1 MRSLKSEGLS
11 RRSFLRLAATAGAA
25 AAIPGCEPAARK
37 IIPYVVPDENVIPGV
52 PTFYA
57 TTCNECRAGCGIIAK
72 VREGR
77 VIKLEG
83 NPADAISQGSI
94 CARGQAAL
102 QGLYNPDRLATPM
115 MRAAD
120 GSLREI
126 SWEEASTQFSARLQS
141 AAKSGKDRVAFI
153 GCSNGPA
160 LDNVTRLWLKAW
172 GSGRIVFWEPIGEEA
187 ARAAGQACFGRR
199 DLPMYRFDRAEAIV
213 SFNADFLETWGSP
226 VEYSRQY
233 AEFRTPKMRKGALSI
248 GKCAYVSPR
257 LGTTGAK
264 ADHWVQAYPG
274 TEGVLAMGVLN
285 AVVNQ
290 GWVAQGA
297 GLDTGALKQFVA
309 AHDPHTVSEATGV
322 PVEMITTLASWL
334 GQSDGA
340 VAVPG
345 GDDPQTYVAAYVLN
359 AITGNLG
366 RTMVFLEDTPGEE
379 LTAPQDAAAVIQSIR
394 TGEVDLVIVAGGA
407 NPAYSM
413 PPSWNADAALKRAPF
428 VVWMGEVPDE
438 SADAAHLLL
447 PTHHPLETWRDSQP
461 RAGVYQIGQ
470 PVMQPVFA
478 SRPLHDILI
487 QSAHLGD
494 GAAGQSIPWENAAD
508 AVDSAWQQLRSK
520 VAADTNATEFWSQ
533 ALRIGG
539 VLQEAKPANLKLN
552 QAVLHQK
559 MQIRTAPQGS
569 LTLAAFPHIFLYDG
583 RGADKPWLQE
593 MPDPVTQIV
602 WDSWVEIHPETASRL
617 GLKQDYDIHY
627 LHAGI
632 NVIQVSTPNGSFEAT
647 VHITPLVRP
656 GVLAIPLGQG
666 HSAYGRYAKDR
677 GINLWSFLPEA
688 ARTVPVQVRTT
699 DKQYMLTTP
708 LGNSDMMRRS
718 VIEAMSLEELARG
731 RQPEI
736 QRESEE
742 EMPSGPYEMYNPI
755 TYPGHKW
762 GMTIDVNA
770 CTGCSACVAAC
781 YAENNLTTVGKERV
795 QRGHIMSW
803 LRIERFIPGSDE
815 AHRSP
820 NLYLAPILCQHC
832 DHAPCEPVCPVFA
845 SVHTREGL
853 NAQIYNRCI
862 GTRFCENNCPYKV
875 RRFNWFAP
883 EWPEPLHLQLNPDVA
898 VRGAGVMEKC
908 TFCIQRIT
916 AAEIDARTEE
926 RDLKD
931 GEVITACA
939 QACPTRAITFGDLND
954 RSSAMVK
961 RRADNRARV
970 YTMLP
975 ELNALPQITY
985 LRSLYRTTEKS

>member
-1 MRSLKSEGLS
+1 MSEGLS
-11 RRSFLRLAATAGAA
+11 RRSFLKLAATAGAA

-57 TTCNECRAGCGIIAK
+57 TTCNECPAGCGIIAK

-83 NPADAISQGSI
+83 NPADPISQGSI

-102 QGLYNPDRLATPM
+102 QGLYNPDRLAKPM
-115 MRAAD
+115 IRAAD
-120 GSLREI
+120 GSLREV
-126 SWEEASTQFSARLQS
+126 SWDEATTQLDHRLQR
-141 AAKSGKDRVAFI
+141 AAKSGKNRVAFI
-153 GCSNGPA
+153 GSSNGPS
-160 LDNVTRLWLKAW
+160 LDNITARWMKAW
-172 GSGRIVFWEPIGEEA
+172 GSSRVIFWERIGEEP
-187 ARAAGQACFGRR
+187 ARAAAQACFGRR
-199 DLPMYRFDRAEAIV
+199 DLPVYRLERAEAII
-213 SFNADFLETWGSP
+213 SFGADFLETWGSP

-233 AEFRTPKMRKGALSI
+233 AEFRMPKMRNGALSF
-248 GKCAYVSPR
+248 GKFAYISPR

-264 ADHWVQAYPG
+264 ADHWVHAHPG
-274 TEGVLAMGVLN
+274 TEGVVAMGVLN

-297 GLDTGALKQFVA
+297 GVDTGALKDFVA
-309 AHDPHTVSEATGV
+309 AYDPHTVSEATGAS
-322 PVEMITTLASWL
+322 VEMITRLASWL
-334 GQSDGA
+334 GQTDGA
-340 VAVPG
+340 VALAG
-345 GDDPQTYVAAYVLN
+345 GEDPQTYIAAYVLN

-366 RTMVFLEDTPGEE
+366 RTMGFLKDSPAETLTTP
-379 LTAPQDAAAVIQSIR
+379 QNAASVIQAIHN
-394 TGEVDLVIVAGGA
+394 GDVDVVVVAGGA
-407 NPAYSM
+407 NPVYSM
-413 PPSWNADAALKRAPF
+413 PMSWNAGAALKRAPF
-428 VVWMGEVPDE
+428 VAWLGEVPDE
-438 SADAAHLLL
+438 SAEAAHLLL

-461 RAGVYQIGQ
+461 RAGAYGLGQ

-487 QSAHLGD
+487 ESAHLAA

-508 AVDSAWQQLRSK
+508 AVNSAWQQLQSK
-520 VAADTNATEFWSQ
+520 IAADTNATEFWSQ
-533 ALRIGG
+533 ALRTGG
-539 VLQEAKPANLKLN
+539 AFLEAKPADVKLDR
-552 QAVLHQK
+552 AVLRHK
-559 MQIRTAPQGS
+559 IPFKTTGPGS
-569 LTLAAFPHIFLYDG
+569 LTLTAFPHIFLYDG

-593 MPDPVTQIV
+593 MPEPVSQIV
-602 WDSWVEIHPETASRL
+602 WDSWVEMHPRTAAKL
-617 GLKQDYDIHY
+617 GLKQDYKSTY
-627 LHAGI
+627 LFAGI
-632 NVIQVSTPNGSFEAT
+632 DVIEVSTPNGTFEAA
-647 VHITPLVRP
+647 VHITPMVMP
-656 GVLAIPLGQG
+656 GVLATPIGQG
-666 HSAYGRYAKDR
+666 HSAYGRYAKNR
-677 GINLWSFLPEA
+677 GVNLWSFLPED
-688 ARTVPVQVRTT
+688 ARMVAVQVRTT
-699 DKQYMLTTP
+699 DKRHMLVTP
-708 LGNSDMMRRS
+708 LGNSDMMGRS
-718 VIEAMSLEELARG
+718 IIEAMSLEELANG
-731 RQPEI
+731 KQPEI
-736 QRESEE
+736 ARESAK
-742 EMPSGPYEMYNPI
+742 EMPQPPYEMYDPI
-755 TYPGHKW
+755 PYPGHKW

-781 YAENNLTTVGKERV
+781 YAENNLAIVGKERV
-795 QRGHIMSW
+795 HEGHIMSW
-803 LRIERFIPGSDE
+803 LRIETFVPSPSE
-815 AHRSP
+815 AGTAP
-820 NLYLAPILCQHC
+820 NLYMAPILCQHC

-883 EWPEPLHLQLNPDVA
+883 EWPEPMNLQLNPDVT

-926 RDLKD
+926 RELKD

-954 RSSAMVK
+954 PGSAMVR
-961 RRADNRARV
+961 RRADNKGRI

-975 ELNALPQITY
+975 ELNALPQVTY

>member
-1 MRSLKSEGLS
+1 MTEGLS
-11 RRSFLRLAATAGAA
+11 RRSFLKLAATAGAA

-83 NPADAISQGSI
+83 NPADPISQGSI

-102 QGLYNPDRLATPM
+102 QGLYNPDRLAKPM
-115 MRAAD
+115 SRAAD

-126 SWEEASTQFSARLQS
+126 SWDEATKQLNDRLQR
-141 AAKSGKDRVAFI
+141 AAKAGKDRIAFI
-153 GCSNGPA
+153 GPSEGPS
-160 LDNVTRLWLKAW
+160 LDNIAGLWLKAW
-172 GSGRIVFWEPIGEEA
+172 GSGRMVFWERIGEEP
-187 ARAAGQACFGRR
+187 ARAAANACFGRR
-199 DLPMYRFDRAEAIV
+199 DLPVYRLDRAEAII
-213 SFNADFLETWGSP
+213 SFGADFLETWGSP

-233 AEFRTPKMRKGALSI
+233 ADFRLPKMRNGVLSI

-264 ADHWVQAYPG
+264 ADHWVQAHPG

-290 GWVAQGA
+290 GWVARGA
-297 GLDTGALKQFVA
+297 GIDEGAVKEFVA
-309 AHDPHTVSEATGV
+309 SHDLHTVSEATGV
-322 PVEMITTLASWL
+322 PVGMIARLASWL

-340 VAVPG
+340 VTLAG
-345 GDDPQTYVAAYVLN
+345 GDDPQTYIAAYILN
-359 AITGNLG
+359 AATGNLG
-366 RTMVFLEDTPGEE
+366 RTMVFLENSPAEALTTPEN
-379 LTAPQDAAAVIQSIR
+379 AVAAIQAIQN
-394 TGEVDLVIVAGGA
+394 GDVDVVVVAGGA
-407 NPAYSM
+407 NPAFSM
-413 PPSWNADAALKRAPF
+413 PASWNADAALKRAPF
-428 VVWMGEVPDE
+428 VIWLGEVPDE
-438 SADAAHLLL
+438 SAEAAHLLL
-447 PTHHPLETWRDSQP
+447 PTHHPLETWRDNQP
-461 RAGVYQIGQ
+461 RSAVYQIGQ

-478 SRPLHDILI
+478 SRPLHDVLI
-487 QSAHLGD
+487 ESAHLAA

-508 AVDSAWQQLRSK
+508 AVNSAWQQLQSK
-520 VAADTNATEFWSQ
+520 IAPDTNLTEFWSQ
-533 ALRIGG
+533 SLRTGG
-539 VLQEAKPANLKLN
+539 DFQEAKRADVNLN
-552 QAVLHQK
+552 PAVLTQK
-559 MQIRTAPQGS
+559 IQFKAPPQGG

-593 MPDPVTQIV
+593 IPEPVAQIV
-602 WDSWVEIHPETASRL
+602 WDSWVEMHPSTAAGL
-617 GLKQDYDIHY
+617 GLQHDYKSTY
-627 LHAGI
+627 LFAGI
-632 NVIQVSTPNGSFEAT
+632 NVIEVSTPNGTFEAS
-647 VHITPLVRP
+647 VHITPTVMP
-656 GVLAIPLGQG
+656 GVLAMPLGQG
-666 HSAYGRYAKDR
+666 HSEYGRYARNR
-677 GINLWSFLPEA
+677 GVNLWSFLPEG
-688 ARTVPVQVRTT
+688 ARSVPIQVRMTE
-699 DKQYMLTTP
+699 KRHMLVTP
-708 LGNSDMMRRS
+708 LGNSNMMGRS
-718 VIEAMSLEELARG
+718 IIEAMSLEELASG

-736 QRESEE
+736 ARESAEQ
-742 EMPSGPYEMYNPI
+742 MPQGPYEMYDPI
-755 TYPGHKW
+755 PYPGHKW

-781 YAENNLTTVGKERV
+781 YAENNLAIVGRERV
-795 QRGHIMSW
+795 HEGHIMSW
-803 LRIERFIPGSDE
+803 LRIESFIPQSNERGR
-815 AHRSP
+815 AP
-820 NLYLAPILCQHC
+820 NLFMAPILCQHC

-883 EWPEPLHLQLNPDVA
+883 EWPEPMNLQLNPDVT

-926 RDLKD
+926 RELKD

-954 RSSAMVK
+954 PNSAMA
-961 RRADNRARV
+961 RRRVDHRSRV

-985 LRSLYRTTEKS
+985 LRSLYRPTEKS

>member
-1 MRSLKSEGLS
+1 MPERLS
-11 RRSFLRLAATAGAA
+11 RRSFLKLAATAGAA

-57 TTCNECRAGCGIIAK
+57 TTCNECRAGCGIVAK

-83 NPADAISQGSI
+83 NPADPISQGSI

-102 QGLYNPDRLATPM
+102 QGLYNPDRLAKPM
-115 MRAAD
+115 RRAAD

-126 SWEEASTQFSARLQS
+126 SWDEASRQLNDQLQS
-141 AAKSGKDRVAFI
+141 AAKSGKDRVAYI
-153 GCSNGPA
+153 GSSDGPS
-160 LDNVTRLWLKAW
+160 LDNITVLWLKAW
-172 GSGRIVFWEPIGEEA
+172 GSNRAIFWEPISEEP
-187 ARAAGQACFGRR
+187 ARAAAQACFGRR
-199 DLPMYRFDRAEAIV
+199 DLPTYRLDQAEAIV
-213 SFNADFLETWGSP
+213 SFSADFLETWGSP

-233 AEFRTPKMRKGALSI
+233 AQFRSPKIRNGALSI

-264 ADHWVQAYPG
+264 ADHWLQARPG
-274 TEGVLAMGVLN
+274 TEGMLAMGVLN
-285 AVVNQ
+285 AIVNE
-290 GWVAQGA
+290 GWVKDIGIDRDAMKA
-297 GLDTGALKQFVA
+297 FIA
-309 AHDPHTVSEATGV
+309 AYDPHTVGEATGV
-322 PVEMITTLASWL
+322 PVAMITRLASWL

-340 VAVPG
+340 VALAG
-345 GDDPQTYVAAYVLN
+345 SDDLQTYIAAYVLN
-359 AITGNLG
+359 AVTGNLG
-366 RTMVFLEDTPGEE
+366 RTMVFLENPPAEALTTP
-379 LTAPQDAAAVIQSIR
+379 QNAAAGIQAIQN
-394 TGEVDLVIVAGGA
+394 GDVDVVVVAGGA
-407 NPAYSM
+407 NPVFSM
-413 PPSWNADAALKRAPF
+413 PASWNADAALKRAPF
-428 VVWMGEVPDE
+428 VVWLGGVPDE
-438 SADAAHLLL
+438 SAEAAHLLL

-461 RAGVYQIGQ
+461 RSGVYQIGQ

-478 SRPLHDILI
+478 SRPLQDVLI
-487 QSAHLGD
+487 ESAHLAA

-508 AVDSAWQQLRSK
+508 AVNSAWQQLQSK
-520 VAADTNATEFWSQ
+520 IAADTNASEFWSRS
-533 ALRIGG
+533 LRTGG
-539 VLQEAKPANLKLN
+539 EFQEAKTADVKLS
-552 QAVLHQK
+552 QAVLTQK
-559 MQIRTAPQGS
+559 IEFRAVPKEG
-569 LTLAAFPHIFLYDG
+569 LTLAAFPHLLLYDG

-593 MPDPVTQIV
+593 IPEPVSQIV
-602 WDSWVEIHPETASRL
+602 WDSWIEIHPNTAAKL
-617 GLKQDYDIHY
+617 GLQQDYKSTY
-627 LHAGI
+627 LFAGI
-632 NVIQVSTPNGSFEAT
+632 NVIEVSTPNGSFEVSA
-647 VHITPLVRP
+647 HITPMVMP
-656 GVLAIPLGQG
+656 GVLAIPIGQG
-666 HSAYGRYAKDR
+666 HSAYGRYARDR
-677 GINLWSFLPEA
+677 GVNLWSFLPEG
-688 ARTVPVQVRTT
+688 ARSVGVEVRTT
-699 DKQYMLTTP
+699 DKHHMLVTP
-708 LGNSDMMRRS
+708 LGNSNMMGRS
-718 VIEAMSLEELARG
+718 IIEAMSLEELASG

-736 QRESEE
+736 AREAAA
-742 EMPSGPYEMYNPI
+742 EMPQGPYEMYDPI
-755 TYPGHKW
+755 PYPGHKW

-781 YAENNLTTVGKERV
+781 YAENNLAIVGRERV
-795 QRGHIMSW
+795 HEGHIMSW
-803 LRIERFIPGSDE
+803 LRIESFIPQRNERG
-815 AHRSP
+815 RSP
-820 NLYLAPILCQHC
+820 NLYMAPILCQHC

-883 EWPEPLHLQLNPDVA
+883 EWPEPMNLQLNPDVT

-926 RDLKD
+926 RELKD

-954 RSSAMVK
+954 RTSAMVR
-961 RRADNRARV
+961 RRADNQGRI

-985 LRSLYRTTEKS
+985 LRSVYRPTEKS